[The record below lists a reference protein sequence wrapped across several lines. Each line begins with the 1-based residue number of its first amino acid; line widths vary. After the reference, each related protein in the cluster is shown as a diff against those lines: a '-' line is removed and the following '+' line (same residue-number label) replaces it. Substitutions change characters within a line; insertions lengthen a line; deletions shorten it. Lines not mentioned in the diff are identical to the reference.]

1 MMFYW
6 HEFNNFDD
14 EATMDVLCEKIEIV
28 FKTKNSMNKV
38 LVFRN
43 IVRLRYED
51 HGSSMV
57 DHQMYFRGWSI
68 KLSP

>member
-1 MMFYW
+1 MMIYW

-43 IVRLRYED
+43 IVR
-51 HGSSMV
+51 
-57 DHQMYFRGWSI
+57 FI
-68 KLSP
+68 KKTKQNFETKQECM